1 MSEFFGM
8 APLLLQPSLALE
20 RKEDMLQE
28 HRKTLEEA
36 IGGIFSKESSQKD
49 ERPMPLQLAKKV
61 VKVDDTYTKMKK
73 YAKRNRKLFNPSQLI
88 VLDKVIDMPESDI
101 LLI

>member
-1 MSEFFGM
+1 M
-8 APLLLQPSLALE
+8 
-20 RKEDMLQE
+20 
-28 HRKTLEEA
+28 
-36 IGGIFSKESSQKD
+36 
-49 ERPMPLQLAKKV
+49 QLAKKV

-73 YAKRNRKLFNPSQLI
+73 YARRNRKLFNPSQLI

>member
-1 MSEFFGM
+1 MDISKAYFLEFAELENSFVKLHCYHFEKLSTTVREYKTLRMSEFFGM

-36 IGGIFSKESSQKD
+36 IGGIFAKD
-49 ERPMPLQLAKKV
+49 
-61 VKVDDTYTKMKK
+61 
-73 YAKRNRKLFNPSQLI
+73 S
-88 VLDKVIDMPESDI
+88 
-101 LLI
+101 